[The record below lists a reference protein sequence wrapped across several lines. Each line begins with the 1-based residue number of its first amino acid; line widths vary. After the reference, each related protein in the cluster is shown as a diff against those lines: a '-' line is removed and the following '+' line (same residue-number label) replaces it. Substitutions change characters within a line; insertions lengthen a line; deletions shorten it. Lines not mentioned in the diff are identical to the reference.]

1 MADILKLQT
10 LDGMLDYPSA
20 EDTSKGTTEQQF
32 QEYLKNQYS
41 VMSDMV
47 AVTLWQP
54 STAYVVGQVILS
66 PNMPTN
72 TCARVITAGTT
83 GAAEPAWGAIG
94 STMSDGTVA
103 YTMMYRTIDFAT
115 QEQAIAGTDNKT
127 IITPAMLKAVLDAWI
142 VNTYPPVG
150 TVISFADGTDP
161 NKIWKH
167 TKWEKFGEG
176 RVLVGAGTYTEN
188 GTTYTYKVGDTGGEA
203 MHKLTIDEIAAH
215 GHSISVSTTEISGSI
230 SSNMGTDQSPSASG
244 CVSAHYGAQWRCK
257 ADYNN
262 ASYYNGFNIRVSHSH
277 SGSASSTGGNAKHE
291 NRAPFV
297 AVNRW
302 KRTA

>member
-1 MADILKLQT
+1 MADVLKLQT

-32 QEYLKNQYS
+32 QEYLKNQHS
-41 VMSDMV
+41 VISDMV

-54 STAYVVGQVILS
+54 STTYVVGQVIFS
-66 PNMPTN
+66 PNMPAN
-72 TCARVITAGTT
+72 TCARVVTAGTT

-103 YTMMYRTIDFAT
+103 YVMMHRTIDFAT

-150 TVISFADGTDP
+150 TVLSFADDTDP

-176 RVLVGAGTYTEN
+176 RVLIGAGTYTED

-203 MHKLTIDEIAAH
+203 MHQLTTDEMPKHTHDGI
-215 GHSISVSTTEISGSI
+215 I
-230 SSNMGTDQSPSASG
+230 SSNGEHFHTMARGNDVNDKQAL
-244 CVSAHYGAQWRCK
+244 
-257 ADYNN
+257 
-262 ASYYNGFNIRVSHSH
+262 ASYMNTNHYLLTGGTSSGKTALSGNHSH
-277 SGSASSTGGNAKHE
+277 NIEISKTGNGVKFNNCMPYK
-291 NRAPFV
+291 
-297 AVNRW
+297 AVYRW
-302 KRTA
+302 RRVF

>member
-1 MADILKLQT
+1 MADVLKLQT

-32 QEYLKNQYS
+32 QEYLKNQHS
-41 VMSDMV
+41 VISDMV

-54 STAYVVGQVILS
+54 STTYVVGQVIFS
-66 PNMPTN
+66 PNMPAN
-72 TCARVITAGTT
+72 TCARVVTAGTT

-103 YTMMYRTIDFAT
+103 YVMMHRTIDFAT

-150 TVISFADGTDP
+150 TVLSFADDTDP

-176 RVLVGAGTYTEN
+176 RVLIGAGTYTED

-203 MHKLTIDEIAAH
+203 MHQLTTDELAKH
-215 GHSISVSTTEISGSI
+215 GHSVSISTTSLIGDTYTTLPAEYD
-230 SSNMGTDQSPSASG
+230 NVKASG
-244 CVSAHYGAQWRCK
+244 ILSCSKYGSSHAAGDGGKQG
-257 ADYNN
+257 
-262 ASYYNGFNIRVSHSH
+262 NGHIHIDASHSH
-277 SGSASSTGGNAKHE
+277 SASISNTGNNAKHE
-291 NRAPFV
+291 NRQPYIT
-297 AVNRW
+297 VNRW
-302 KRTA
+302 KRTI

>member
-10 LDGMLDYPSA
+10 LDGVLDYPSA

-203 MHKLTIDEIAAH
+203 MHKLTIEELASH
-215 GHSISVSTTEISGSI
+215 GHGAAITSDGSHNHGINTGNNTNSPYTMVSTQAHSRNTTRYTDVSGEHTHIVSISNTGSGK
-230 SSNMGTDQSPSASG
+230 P
-244 CVSAHYGAQWRCK
+244 
-257 ADYNN
+257 
-262 ASYYNGFNIRVSHSH
+262 
-277 SGSASSTGGNAKHE
+277 HE
-291 NRAPFV
+291 NRMPYIVV
-297 AVNRW
+297 ARW